1 MFNFKHL
8 ADKYKL
14 IMVDIDNTLFNYTFA
29 HKKALEQVME
39 KFNFSLK
46 DYENAKM
53 IINTRNLSANH
64 HKKELYFK
72 IICENKNIHFSKAKD
87 MFEFYNSNF
96 ILNLKVDKTMFEF
109 LSYIK
114 TVNKMVIAITNF
126 YFIEQINKLNHANL
140 INFIDYLVCS
150 EEFEL
155 EKPNKALINRALNLY
170 KNDIAEED
178 IVMIGDSIADNF
190 LEEGYKINYYP
201 YNCSKLLISIS
212 GKSGSGKTTLSKAI
226 SEVYESFIISTDGY
240 HKYERNSKM
249 WERLTHYNPEANNL
263 IQLAMDIKYIYQ
275 DIGNICIPLYDHKDG
290 IIVKSDK
297 IEVRDLDVV
306 IIEGLH
312 TLYEE
317 VIGDFVKIKI
327 YIDSDEADNQ
337 KINRD
342 IVERNYEY
350 SKIIKTI
357 KKREEDYKK
366 YLEKQ
371 KDNVNFLI
379 TIKEGHFIIE
389 LKEVLLNDFLQNKY
403 FGKYDDLLNTIKN
416 IFEKIIQN
424 RWVIKNDKWY

>member
-1 MFNFKHL
+1 MFNFKYL

-29 HKKALEQVME
+29 HKKALEKVME
-39 KFNFSLK
+39 KFNFSLRE
-46 DYENAKM
+46 YEDAKM
-53 IINTRNLSANH
+53 IINARNLSANH

-72 IICENKNIHFSKAKD
+72 IICENKNIHFSKAKK
-87 MFEFYNSNF
+87 MFEFYNKTF
-96 ILNLKVDKTMFEF
+96 ILNLKVDRAMFKF

-114 TVNKMVIAITNF
+114 TIDKTVIAITNF
-126 YFIEQINKLNHANL
+126 YFIEQINKLEHANL

-155 EKPNKALINRALNLY
+155 EKPNKALIDRALKLY
-170 KNDIAEED
+170 KKNITEED
-178 IVMIGDSIADNF
+178 IVMIGDSVADDF
-190 LEEGYKINYYP
+190 LGGGYRINYYP

-212 GKSGSGKTTLSKAI
+212 GKSGSGKTTLSNLFND
-226 SEVYESFIISTDGY
+226 VYESFIISTDGY

-249 WERLTHYNPEANNL
+249 WERITHYNPEANNL
-263 IQLAMDIKYIYQ
+263 IQLAMDIKHIYQ

-290 IIVKSDK
+290 VINKSGK
-297 IEVRDLDVV
+297 IEVRDLDIV

-342 IVERNYEY
+342 SVERNYER
-350 SKIIKTI
+350 SKIIETI
-357 KKREEDYKK
+357 KKREDDCKK

-371 KDNVNFLI
+371 KDNANFLI
-379 TIKEGHFIIE
+379 TIKDGNFIIE
-389 LKEVLLNDFLQNKY
+389 LKEILINDYLQNKY

-416 IFEKIIQN
+416 IFEKILQN
-424 RWVIKNDKWY
+424 RWVFNNDT

>member
-1 MFNFKHL
+1 MFNFKYL

-29 HKKALEQVME
+29 HKKALEKVMK
-39 KFNFSLK
+39 KFNFSLRE
-46 DYENAKM
+46 YEDAKM
-53 IINTRNLSANH
+53 IINARNLSANH

-72 IICENKNIHFSKAKD
+72 IICENKNMHFSKAKE
-87 MFEFYNSNF
+87 MFEFYNKNF
-96 ILNLKVDKTMFEF
+96 ILNLKVDRAMFEF

-114 TVNKMVIAITNF
+114 TIDKTVIAITNF
-126 YFIEQINKLNHANL
+126 YFIEQINKLEHANL

-155 EKPNKALINRALNLY
+155 EKPNKALINRALKLY
-170 KNDIAEED
+170 QKDITEKD
-178 IVMIGDSIADNF
+178 IIMIGDSVADDF
-190 LEEGYKINYYP
+190 LGRGYKINYYP

-212 GKSGSGKTTLSKAI
+212 GKSGSGKTTLSNLFND
-226 SEVYESFIISTDGY
+226 VYESFIISTDGY

-249 WERLTHYNPEANNL
+249 WERITHYNPEANNL
-263 IQLAMDIKYIYQ
+263 IQLAMDIKHIYQ

-290 IIVKSDK
+290 VINKSDK
-297 IEVRDLDVV
+297 IEVRDLDIV

-342 IVERNYEY
+342 SVERNYER
-350 SKIIKTI
+350 SKIIETI
-357 KKREEDYKK
+357 KKREDDYKK

-371 KDNVNFLI
+371 KDNANFLI
-379 TIKEGHFIIE
+379 TIKDGNFIIE
-389 LKEVLLNDFLQNKY
+389 LKEILINDYLQNKY

-416 IFEKIIQN
+416 IFEKILQN
-424 RWVIKNDKWY
+424 RWVLNNDT